1 MKTPLPNRFSDE
13 VAARHRQQGVA
24 AIEFALLAIF
34 MTTLLLGLMVWWQY
48 FQANQILTR
57 AAGDGARAAHTL
69 VITGTAPC
77 VVTNADANKASIETR
92 VENIIKSQL
101 THSGLAAVNFSISNK
116 LWKCSNTGTESFS
129 FDVSYQ
135 LPPFIGS
142 NSFLKEPTS
151 LNIKDHIVV
160 HFPSST

>member
-1 MKTPLPNRFSDE
+1 
-13 VAARHRQQGVA
+13 
-24 AIEFALLAIF
+24 

-69 VITGTAPC
+69 VVTGTAPC
-77 VVTNADANKASIETR
+77 LVPNAAANKTSIETR
-92 VENIIKSQL
+92 VENIIRNQL
-101 THSGLAAVNFSISNK
+101 THSGLSASKFSISNK
-116 LWKCSNTGTESFS
+116 LWKCSSTGTESFS

-135 LPPFIGS
+135 LPSFIDS

-151 LNIKDHIVV
+151 LNIKDNIVV
-160 HFPSST
+160 HFPSNT

>member
-1 MKTPLPNRFSDE
+1 
-13 VAARHRQQGVA
+13 
-24 AIEFALLAIF
+24 

-77 VVTNADANKASIETR
+77 VVTNAAANKASIETR

-101 THSGLAAVNFSISNK
+101 THSGLAAAKFSISNK

-135 LPPFIGS
+135 LPSFIGS
-142 NSFLKEPTS
+142 TSFLKERTS

-160 HFPSST
+160 HFPSAT